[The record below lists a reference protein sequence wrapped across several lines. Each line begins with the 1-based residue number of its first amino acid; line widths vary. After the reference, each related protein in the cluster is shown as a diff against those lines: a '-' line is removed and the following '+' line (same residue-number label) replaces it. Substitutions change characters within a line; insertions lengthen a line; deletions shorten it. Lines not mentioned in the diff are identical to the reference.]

1 MYTYL
6 MYIYTY
12 VYEYMSIGVHE
23 LGFFYTHLLTINVL
37 LFKKMR
43 DIIDF
48 LGDNNFIS
56 PFEGHF
62 KGVKKVRP
70 P

>member
-23 LGFFYTHLLTINVL
+23 LVFFYTHLLTINVL

-56 PFEGHF
+56 HSRDILRGS
-62 KGVKKVRP
+62 KK
-70 P
+70 